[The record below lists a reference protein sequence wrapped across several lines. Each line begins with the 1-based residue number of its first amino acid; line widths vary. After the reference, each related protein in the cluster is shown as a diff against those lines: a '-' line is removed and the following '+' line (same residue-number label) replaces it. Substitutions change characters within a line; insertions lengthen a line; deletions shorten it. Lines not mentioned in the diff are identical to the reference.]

1 MKIDKPKEQ
10 QTEQERNK
18 KPRVIFPFT
27 EAGLGHIMPLIALAD
42 KFEELYGDR
51 VEVVRSSFFS
61 ESGDEGLK
69 AFEEMLC
76 NTVVRANKNTLF
88 GFFMTFN
95 MDLWGVQ
102 IATGATMRHCKA
114 GTRKAGILHMAELKP
129 DLVVSTH
136 WATNYYA
143 EHLDPKPL
151 TAMYCPDAEMNPLF
165 CYDCDLA
172 MVSTDTG
179 YEAARKKYAHRF
191 NEKNLRRVPYIIRN
205 EAFDLPRDK
214 KELRR
219 RLGIPE
225 DKFTVLLAEGGYG
238 IGRMEEICEVV
249 LARDLPVTLI
259 PVCGKNVELYEKLRT
274 MKSRGK
280 TTFVPVSFTDRML
293 EYEAASDLFC
303 GKSGANVIAEACFFG
318 VPQIV
323 THYATN
329 IEQHIGEYYVETVG
343 SALKIFDA
351 AKTVDQIE
359 EFLNDPAKLEPLR
372 LAAES
377 QRGNY
382 GTEKSVKLLFELLAE
397 KFPSI
402 RREGDERPSEK

>member
-1 MKIDKPKEQ
+1 MDEPKELQ
-10 QTEQERNK
+10 PKQRK
-18 KPRVIFPFT
+18 GKPRVIFPFT
-27 EAGLGHIMPLIALAD
+27 EAGLGHIMPLMALAD

-51 VEVVRSSFFS
+51 VEVVRSNFFS
-61 ESGDEGLK
+61 ETGDEGLK

-76 NTVVRANKNTLF
+76 NTVVRANKSALF
-88 GFFMTFN
+88 GFFMTFS
-95 MDLWGVQ
+95 MDFWGVQ
-102 IATGATMRHCKA
+102 ISTGATMRHCKA
-114 GTRKAGILHMAELKP
+114 GARKRGIAHMEELAP

-179 YEAARKKYAHRF
+179 FEAARKKYSHRF
-191 NEKNLRRVPYIIRN
+191 NENNLRRVPYIIRN
-205 EAFDLPRDK
+205 EAFNLPRDK
-214 KELRR
+214 RELRR

-238 IGRMEEICEVV
+238 IGKMEEICEIV
-249 LARDLPVTLI
+249 LERDLPVTII
-259 PVCGKNVELYEKLRT
+259 PVCGKNTELYEKSLT
-274 MKSRGK
+274 LKSAGK
-280 TTFVPVSFTDRML
+280 TTFVPVSFTERML

-303 GKSGANVIAEACFFG
+303 GKSGANIIAETCFFG
-318 VPQIV
+318 VPQII

-329 IEQHIGEYYVETVG
+329 IEQHIGEYYIETVG

-351 AKTVDQIE
+351 EKTVNQIE
-359 EFLNDPAKLEPLR
+359 EYLSDPAKLEPYR
-372 LAAES
+372 MAAES

-382 GTEKSVKLLFELLAE
+382 GTEESVKLLFELLAE
-397 KFPSI
+397 RFPSI
-402 RREGDERPSEK
+402 RREGDEPPSGK

>member
-1 MKIDKPKEQ
+1 MKMDKSKKLQAEK
-10 QTEQERNK
+10 TDNR

-51 VEVVRSSFFS
+51 VEVVRSNFFS
-61 ESGDEGLK
+61 ESGDERLK
-69 AFEEMLC
+69 AFEQMMC
-76 NTVVRANKNTLF
+76 NAVVHSNKSVLF

-95 MDLWGVQ
+95 MDFWGVR
-102 IATGATMRHCKA
+102 IATSVTMRHCKA
-114 GTRKAGILHMAELKP
+114 GTRKAGIRHMAELKP
-129 DLVVSTH
+129 DFVVSTH

-151 TAMYCPDAEMNPLF
+151 TAMYCPDTEMNPLF
-165 CYDCDLA
+165 CYNCDLA
-172 MVSTDTG
+172 MVSTDLG
-179 YEAARKKYAHRF
+179 YETARKKYARRF

-205 EAFDLPRDK
+205 EAFELPRDK
-214 KELRR
+214 AELRR
-219 RLGIPE
+219 KLGLPE
-225 DKFTVLLAEGGYG
+225 DKFTVLLVEGGYG
-238 IGRMEEICEVV
+238 IGRMEEICKVV

-259 PVCGKNVELYEKLRT
+259 PVCGKNEELYQRLCT
-274 MKSRGK
+274 LKSRGK

-293 EYEAASDLFC
+293 EYEASSDLFC
-303 GKSGANVIAEACFFG
+303 GKSGANTIAEACFFG

-329 IEQHIGEYYVETVG
+329 IEQHIGEYYVRTIG

-351 AKTVDQIE
+351 EKVADQIE
-359 EFLNDPAKLEPLR
+359 AFLSDPSKLGPLR
-372 LAAES
+372 SAAEG

-382 GTEKSVKLLFELLAE
+382 GTETSVKLLFDLLAE
-397 KFPSI
+397 KFPYL
-402 RREGDERPSEK
+402 RREGD